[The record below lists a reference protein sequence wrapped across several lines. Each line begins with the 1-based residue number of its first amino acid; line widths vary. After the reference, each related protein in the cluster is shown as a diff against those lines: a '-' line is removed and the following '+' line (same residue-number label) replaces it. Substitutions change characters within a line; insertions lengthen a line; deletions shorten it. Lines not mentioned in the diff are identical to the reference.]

1 MTILTQSWMW
11 VSTAKWPGY
20 SPFDQDN
27 LDAIGNGLN
36 ISPSTYQ
43 TVTLSDASGDGVIS
57 DTDTDDASIT
67 TGDRIIVGGVSHSV
81 REVAAYVGST
91 VTVGGTTYTN
101 VKLAVTL
108 FDDGT
113 YAVRIHDD
121 SFLAGA
127 NYNNVTQITLGT
139 FDGVEYASVTVAN
152 IDDAFV
158 CFAAGTLIDTAAGPR
173 PVESLMPGDLV
184 PTLDHGLQPLRWVGQ
199 RRVSGRGKMA
209 PVRFAIGAMGN
220 ARALRLSPQHR
231 VLLGGWRAELL
242 FGSTQVL
249 VPALHLINDTSIR
262 RAPCDAVTYAHLLFD
277 RHEIIRASGML
288 SESFYPAACGM
299 ALLDEPTRAEV
310 LDLFPELG
318 ADFKGYGPTAR
329 PCLKRWE
336 TRLLLAG

>member
-20 SPFDQDN
+20 SSFDQDN

-36 ISPSTYQ
+36 ISPSMYQ
-43 TVTLSDASGDGVIS
+43 TVTLSDASGDGLIS
-57 DTDTDDASIT
+57 DTDTDDTSIIT
-67 TGDRIIVGGVSHSV
+67 SDRIIVGGVSHSV
-81 REVAAYVGST
+81 REVAAYSGST
-91 VTVGGTTYTN
+91 ITVDGHTYTN
-101 VKLAVTL
+101 VLLTVTL
-108 FDDGT
+108 FDNGT
-113 YAVRIHDD
+113 YGVRIHD
-121 SFLAGA
+121 STIPQGEHFKK
-127 NYNNVTQITLGT
+127 VTEIKLGT
-139 FDGVEYASVTVAN
+139 FNGTEYTAVEVAN

-173 PVESLMPGDLV
+173 PVESLVPGDLV

-209 PVRFAIGAMGN
+209 PVRFATGAMGN

-231 VLLGGWRAELL
+231 VLLGGWQAELL

-288 SESFYPAACGM
+288 SESFHPAACGM
-299 ALLDEPTRAEV
+299 TLLDEPTRAEV